1 MIETVQ
7 LSIPGR
13 GNWTNAV
20 VLSWDATGIDVGLEG
35 HLGLPGSIVLIRY
48 FEGGREIRKVGRQGN
63 VLGRYDFLQT
73 KAGKPAIAA

>member
-1 MIETVQ
+1 MKTIQ
-7 LSIPGR
+7 LSTPGR

-20 VLSWDATGIDVGLEG
+20 VLSQDATGIYVGLDG

-48 FEGGREIRKVGRQGN
+48 FEGGREIRKVGRQSKI
-63 VLGRYDFLQT
+63 LGRYDFLQP